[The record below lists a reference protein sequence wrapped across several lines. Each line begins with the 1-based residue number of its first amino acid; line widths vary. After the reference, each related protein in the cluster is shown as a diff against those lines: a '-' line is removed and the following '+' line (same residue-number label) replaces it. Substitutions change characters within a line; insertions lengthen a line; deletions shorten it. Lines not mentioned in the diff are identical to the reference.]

1 MTSLTRCMSRPIPQ
15 LRAQGH
21 RDAPK
26 GVCRRDGGRS
36 LLVAGWTVPCEVAL
50 LFIEGEGGD
59 VRDLQVATDLKRLA
73 AAGLVAAT
81 REGLKKIS
89 VRWAATTNPLSGIAA
104 GLVVP
109 G

>member
-1 MTSLTRCMSRPIPQ
+1 
-15 LRAQGH
+15 
-21 RDAPK
+21 
-26 GVCRRDGGRS
+26 
-36 LLVAGWTVPCEVAL
+36 
-50 LFIEGEGGD
+50 
-59 VRDLQVATDLKRLA
+59 VRDLQVATDRKRLA
-73 AAGLVAAT
+73 TAGLVAAT